1 MAHIVKLTIK
11 GRNDVIKYAHNLPS
25 TLGTYFNFDQF
36 LSIFEFTPEEQ
47 EQYEIKIVDGEVT
60 CNCPEKEFEFDTSAI
75 PEPIMAAIKT
85 RVADYKDEMAKL
97 REANKNNANFKDS
110 PLFTAIVNVL
120 GELIPPEEREE
131 EKKEEPQVRDPQ
143 FKILK

>member
-1 MAHIVKLTIK
+1 MAHIVKLTLK

-25 TLGTYFNFDQF
+25 TLGTYFNFNQF
-36 LSIFEFTPEEQ
+36 LSLFEFTPEEQ
-47 EQYEIKIVDGEVT
+47 EKYEIDIVDGEIT
-60 CNCPEKEFEFDTSAI
+60 CNCPDKLFEIDTSAI

-97 REANKNNANFKDS
+97 REANKNRPDYEDS
-110 PLFTAIVNVL
+110 PLFTAIVNTL

-131 EKKEEPQVRDPQ
+131 ETQEEPKVRDPQ

>member
-47 EQYEIKIVDGEVT
+47 EQYEIKIVDGEIT
-60 CNCPEKEFEFDTSAI
+60 CNCPEKLFEIDTSAI
-75 PEPIMAAIKT
+75 PEPIMSAIKT
-85 RVADYKDEMAKL
+85 RVADYKEEMAKL
-97 REANKNNANFKDS
+97 REANKNNADFVDS
-110 PLFTAIVNVL
+110 PLFTAIVKTL
-120 GELIPPEEREE
+120 GELIPPDERED
-131 EKKEEPQVRDPQ
+131 EKKEEPTVRDPQ

>member
-36 LSIFEFTPEEQ
+36 LSLFEFTPEEQ
-47 EQYEIKIVDGEVT
+47 EQYEIKIVDGEIT
-60 CNCPEKEFEFDTSAI
+60 CNCPEKVFEIDTSAI
-75 PEPIMAAIKT
+75 PEPIMSAIKT
-85 RVADYKDEMAKL
+85 RVEDYKAEMAKL
-97 REANKNNANFKDS
+97 REANKNNENYEDS
-110 PLFTAIVNVL
+110 PLFTAIVNTL
-120 GELIPPEEREE
+120 GELIPPEEREPE
-131 EKKEEPQVRDPQ
+131 KEEPKVRDPQ

>member
-60 CNCPEKEFEFDTSAI
+60 CNCPEKEFEIDTSAI